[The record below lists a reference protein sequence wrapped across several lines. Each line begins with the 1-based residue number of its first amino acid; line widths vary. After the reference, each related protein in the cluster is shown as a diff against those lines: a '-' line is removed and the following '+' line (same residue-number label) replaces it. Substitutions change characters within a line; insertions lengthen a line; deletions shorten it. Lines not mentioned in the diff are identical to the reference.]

1 MAKRLKSA
9 AEIAAKWKRVTSGRQ
24 ADFEAGVKDPAVDWA
39 GPTAAAREAYS
50 QGVQDAIGRGAFE
63 KGVQSAS
70 TAAWQRGVTTRG
82 IPRFTQ
88 GVSVAEEDMANGIA
102 KPRDVIER
110 TLPTLP
116 PRGPR
121 GAPINQERANR
132 MAQALAEARK
142 RG

>member
-1 MAKRLKSA
+1 MARKLKSA

-24 ADFEAGVKDPAVDWA
+24 ADFEAGVRDPGVDWA
-39 GPTAAAREAYS
+39 GPTAAASEAYG
-50 QGVQDAIGRGAFE
+50 QGVQDAIGRNAFSRGVQASGTGAWQ
-63 KGVQSAS
+63 KGVIQ
-70 TAAWQRGVTTRG
+70 RG

-88 GVSVAEEDMANGIA
+88 GVSVAEDDMASGIA
-102 KPRDVIER
+102 KSRDVIER
-110 TLPTLP
+110 TLPSLP

-121 GAPINQERANR
+121 GAPINQERAAR

>member
-1 MAKRLKSA
+1 MRKLKTA

-24 ADFEAGVKDPAVDWA
+24 ADFEAGVKDPGVDWA
-39 GPTAAAREAYS
+39 GPTAAAKEAFN
-50 QGVQDAIGRGAFE
+50 QGIQDAIGRGAFE
-63 KGVQSAS
+63 KGVQAS
-70 TAAWQRGVTTRG
+70 GTDNWRRGVVDRG

-88 GVSVAEEDMANGIA
+88 GVAVAEQDMAAGIA

-121 GAPINQERANR
+121 GAPINQERSAR
-132 MAQALAEARK
+132 MASALAEARK